1 MHGAILLVE
10 DDEDMRESLRLILE
24 RRGFEVQTA
33 AHGQEALACIDRA
46 RPPCLILLD
55 LMMPVMD
62 GWAVCAHLRADPDLA
77 RVPVVLLSG
86 VADLGRE
93 SADLHATD
101 YLTKPLDLARLHR
114 IVSEYCESGHGD

>member
-86 VADLGRE
+86 VADLGHE

-114 IVSEYCESGHGD
+114 IVSAYCESGGGD